1 MALEVTLEKFQSDV
15 LEKSLTVPVLVDF
28 WAEWCGPCK
37 MLGPVLEKLEKDY
50 GGSFLL
56 VKVNT
61 DLEQELAAHFRITGI
76 PAVKLI
82 AGGRL
87 KDEFTGALPEAQVK
101 AFLKKNKIEPV
112 ATTPAEAPSGA
123 DLISQ
128 ADSILKKETISEGD
142 HSVLWAAAL
151 QSFAEQKQ
159 FEPYLA
165 KIPELGSAYSDRRS
179 ALSRFV
185 EGGDPEKLKYGRIAL
200 TDPASAME
208 YFLNRLQSASG
219 DARNRA
225 KDDLVFCFHVAGNA
239 SDITNAYRRKLA
251 AIWF

>member
-1 MALEVTLEKFQSDV
+1 MIWEIF
-15 LEKSLTVPVLVDF
+15 
-28 WAEWCGPCK
+28 
-37 MLGPVLEKLEKDY
+37 
-50 GGSFLL
+50 L
-56 VKVNT
+56 VK
-61 DLEQELAAHFRITGI
+61 I
-76 PAVKLI
+76 
-82 AGGRL
+82 
-87 KDEFTGALPEAQVK
+87 
-101 AFLKKNKIEPV
+101 FLKKNKIEPV
-112 ATTPAEAPSGA
+112 TTTPAATPSGA

-200 TDPASAME
+200 TDPAAAME
-208 YFLNRLQSASG
+208 YFLNRLQNASG

-239 SDITNAYRRKLA
+239 SDITNSYRRKLA